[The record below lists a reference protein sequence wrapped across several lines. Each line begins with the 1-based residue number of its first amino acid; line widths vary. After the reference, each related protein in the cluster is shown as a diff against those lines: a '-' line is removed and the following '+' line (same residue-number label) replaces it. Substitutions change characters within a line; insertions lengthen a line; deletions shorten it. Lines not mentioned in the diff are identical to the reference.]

1 MASVAAQEPLPDS
14 QSAPTV
20 SPFELL
26 GVLWR
31 RKLLVIV
38 VFVVSF
44 GTATGLSL
52 RSPKEY
58 SASAQLLFREPGF
71 SQALFGSGLYQ
82 PTGAEEAQRTTQ
94 TNIDVVTSP
103 STAAQAQRLLKTT
116 ESTSGLLES
125 VAVSPSANANIAV
138 VKATRSTPEQ
148 AAAVA
153 NAFAQGYIIYQRE
166 TDRALVAQAVEL
178 VKHSLST
185 ATLAERPKLEE
196 DLRQLRVLGAVQT
209 GNGQVIA
216 QATPDD
222 TPVSPK
228 PKRDLLLGG
237 LVGLFLGCALAL
249 LADFLDKRLKTLDDI
264 ERVFSYP
271 LIASIPH
278 TRTPRNSTF
287 TAQLAGPA
295 GESYR
300 MLRESL
306 RFLDP
311 TGKARC
317 FLITSAEESEGK
329 STVAINLACA
339 LAAVGRRVILVE
351 ADMRRPTAASQ
362 LGIPRELPGLSDLLI
377 SDEEDV
383 SDYLEVSPMDPNLA
397 VLPSGMTPPNSAD
410 LLAAGRMPTVLAQVR
425 DAADVVI
432 VDSPP
437 LLPVADTRVL
447 VRLPEIDGAIVVAR
461 AGTSRRDHVRAA
473 QRILDQSGRKVFGLV
488 VTGVP
493 DAPDGAY
500 YYAETA
506 YSGGS
511 HGSDQG
517 VKAHA
522 KSSKPQPPDANGNGR
537 HRTVREPSAGSPSDP
552 EKLKL

>member
-1 MASVAAQEPLPDS
+1 MAAQEPLPDS
-14 QSAPTV
+14 QPAPTV

-26 GVLWR
+26 SVLWR
-31 RKLLVIV
+31 RKVLVIV
-38 VFVVSF
+38 VFAVSF
-44 GTATGLSL
+44 ATATALSL

-82 PTGAEEAQRTTQ
+82 AAGGEEAQRTTQ

-103 STAAQAQRLLKTT
+103 STAAQAQKILKTT
-116 ESTSGLLES
+116 ESTGALLES
-125 VAVSPSANANIAV
+125 VSVSPSANANIAV
-138 VKATRSTPEQ
+138 VKATRSTPEG

-153 NAFAQGYIIYQRE
+153 NAFAQGYITYQRE

-178 VKHSLST
+178 VNRSLST
-185 ATLAERPKLEE
+185 ATAAERPKLEE

-228 PKRDLLLGG
+228 PKRDMLLGG
-237 LVGLFLGCALAL
+237 VVGLFLGCALAL

-264 ERVFSYP
+264 ERVYGYP

-278 TRTPRNSTF
+278 TRASRKGTF
-287 TAQLAGPA
+287 AAQLAGPA

-311 TGKARC
+311 TGRARC

-329 STVAINLACA
+329 STVAVNLACA
-339 LAAVGRRVILVE
+339 LAAVGKRVILVE
-351 ADMRRPTAASQ
+351 ADMRRPAVATQ
-362 LGIPRELPGLSDLLI
+362 LGVSREVPGLSDLLI
-377 SDEEDV
+377 SDDEDV
-383 SDYLEVSPMDPNLA
+383 VDYLTVSDVDPNLSI
-397 VLPSGMTPPNSAD
+397 LPSGMTPPNSAD
-410 LLAAGRMPTVLAQVR
+410 LLAAGRMPTVLARVR
-425 DAADVVI
+425 EAADVVI

-447 VRLPEIDGAIVVAR
+447 VRLPEIDGAIMVAR
-461 AGTSRRDHVRAA
+461 AGTSRRDHARAA

-488 VTGVP
+488 VTGVAA
-493 DAPDGAY
+493 APDGAY
-500 YYAETA
+500 YYAEGT
-506 YSGGS
+506 YGGSS
-511 HGSDQG
+511 HGSDRAS
-517 VKAHA
+517 KAQA
-522 KSSKPQPPDANGNGR
+522 KSSHKPSPGPNGNGR
-537 HRTVREPSAGSPSDP
+537 HHAVPESPVGSPSDP
-552 EKLKL
+552 EKLTL